1 MEGILITEIAQS
13 GNTGPSINTFSQ
25 LAATLEGVGRIPC
38 PSASKRTRA
47 RPVLARPSITTF
59 SSLAHLSS
67 ASDIYRASSD
77 FASSQG
83 CVAVLPHFEETPPTG
98 VHPEAVTY
106 AHQQAKVAACDLDPS
121 TFAFTQIGD
130 LVIWSACTEG
140 DEHLSGLT
148 YVSPSHTLAADL
160 IIGIHMVSTP
170 QGPSNFT
177 DECIARFTLLCHAI
191 SVPKTRA
198 LLMQTQQT
206 DVKPLSPRQR
216 EVLRASVNGATAKQV
231 SEMLNISARTVDLH
245 IQAAMAKLNCTTKAH
260 AVLRASRLGLI

>member
-1 MEGILITEIAQS
+1 MEGMLITEVSQ
-13 GNTGPSINTFSQ
+13 GGTTVPPNNCFSR
-25 LAATLEGVGRIPC
+25 LAATLEEAGRVPC
-38 PSASKRTRA
+38 PTASKRSRTPA
-47 RPVLARPSITTF
+47 ACPAPRPTTF
-59 SSLAHLSS
+59 SSLAHLKC
-67 ASDIYRASSD
+67 ADDIYRASNE

-106 AHQQAKVAACDLDPS
+106 AHQHAKGAACDLDPS

-130 LVIWSACTEG
+130 LVIWSAGT
-140 DEHLSGLT
+140 DADAHLSGLT

-160 IIGIHMVSTP
+160 VIGIHMVSTP
-170 QGPSNFT
+170 QVPSNFT

-198 LLMQTQQT
+198 LLMQSEPII
-206 DVKPLSPRQR
+206 KPLSPRQK

-231 SEMLNISARTVDLH
+231 SEMLNITPRTVDLH
-245 IQAAMAKLNCTTKAH
+245 IQGAMAKLDCTTKAH

>member
-1 MEGILITEIAQS
+1 MEGMLITDVAQS
-13 GNTGPSINTFSQ
+13 GNTIPPLNSFSR
-25 LAATLEGVGRIPC
+25 LAASLEEAGRLPC
-38 PSASKRTRA
+38 PSTAKRSGTRA
-47 RPVLARPSITTF
+47 VSAPLTPTTF
-59 SSLAHLSS
+59 SSLAQLKS
-67 ASDIYRASSD
+67 ADDIYRASNE

-83 CVAVLPHFEETPPTG
+83 CIAVLPHFEETPPTG

-106 AHQQAKVAACDLDPS
+106 AHQHAHGAACDLDPA

-130 LVIWSACTEG
+130 LVIWSAGTEG
-140 DEHLSGLT
+140 EEHLSGLT

-160 IIGIHMVSTP
+160 VIGIHMVSTP
-170 QGPSNFT
+170 QWPANFT

-198 LLMQTQQT
+198 LLMQTEPT
-206 DVKPLSPRQR
+206 NVKPLSARQK

-231 SEMLNISARTVDLH
+231 AEMLNITPRTVDLH
-245 IQAAMAKLNCTTKAH
+245 IQAAMAKLDCTTKAH